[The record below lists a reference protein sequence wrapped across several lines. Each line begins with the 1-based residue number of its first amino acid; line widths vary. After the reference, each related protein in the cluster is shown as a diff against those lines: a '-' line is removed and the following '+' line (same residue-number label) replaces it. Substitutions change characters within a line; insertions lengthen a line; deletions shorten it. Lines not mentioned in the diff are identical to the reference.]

1 MTTRTT
7 TARTPARTA
16 AAGVALA
23 LAVLGSTVPAT
34 AAAAAPAVPATTY
47 SAGRLVTDVG
57 LLARVSRTSTRTT
70 LVLDRTV
77 LLTGA
82 AARAAAVA
90 RGLEPLDF
98 FVQND
103 NPRLRTFVVSPAV
116 RVYGSQVLAGR
127 PARTPITLARLQS
140 FVQTRPGA
148 RGPVYSLRF
157 DRSGRVSEIAE
168 VYLP

>member
-1 MTTRTT
+1 V
-7 TARTPARTA
+7 
-16 AAGVALA
+16 AGVALA
-23 LAVLGSTVPAT
+23 LAVLGSAAVPAT

-127 PARTPITLARLQS
+127 PARTPITLARLQA
-140 FVQTRPGA
+140 FVQKRPGA